1 MNNEYKYRRWAWGAL
16 IGLAIV
22 IVVAGI
28 IMASSASTPKPKSD
42 GNVRTVADTSKTE
55 KKDNNEKTTKK
66 TETDDQ
72 TKKNDKKTETKSE
85 PTTTTTNDTKNTT
98 SEKQGNSGSVK
109 TTSNMPKTGPEDGIL
124 PIAAAAVIAYL
135 FAYNSKLFKKNA

>member
-22 IVVAGI
+22 IVIAGI

-72 TKKNDKKTETKSE
+72 TKKDDKK
-85 PTTTTTNDTKNTT
+85 T
-98 SEKQGNSGSVK
+98 SEKQSNSGSVK